1 MDNKLFSL
9 KRNCIVKSFNDK
21 SRVILRGLGVS
32 GFFTLIELLIVIA
45 IIAILAGLLLP
56 ALNQAREKA
65 KEISCASNFKQIGLA
80 HTQYMDDMGGY
91 VLRGAYVAG
100 ASEEYWY
107 AVLAGSDG
115 KGKKISAGYGCN
127 DAGEW
132 PVGGTFG
139 CPSETPKNVR
149 WHYAQNRVI
158 CQGYDAGSIHDNVI
172 RKLVSITGPS
182 VAIFAA
188 ENIRASS
195 FVLQNIKQIA
205 YRHGAKDPR
214 YASQT
219 TPGPG
224 RSNILYFD
232 GHVTQNTYRSLFGIP
247 LTNAVMRSGV
257 SKNDDYS
264 AFWNGCNYP
273 LHQ

>member
-1 MDNKLFSL
+1 M
-9 KRNCIVKSFNDK
+9 
-21 SRVILRGLGVS
+21 
-32 GFFTLIELLIVIA
+32 
-45 IIAILAGLLLP
+45 IAILAGLLLP

-80 HTQYMDDMGGY
+80 HSQYMDDMGGY

-100 ASEEYWY
+100 ASEDYWY

-127 DAGEW
+127 DFGEW
-132 PVGGTFG
+132 PAGGTFG
-139 CPSETPKNVR
+139 CPSEPPKNVR

-172 RKLVSITGPS
+172 RKSVSITGPS

-188 ENIRASS
+188 ENVRASS

-205 YRHGAKDPR
+205 YRHGARDPR
-214 YASQT
+214 YANQT
-219 TPGPG
+219 VAPGPG

-257 SKNDDYS
+257 SKNDDYN

-273 LHQ
+273 MHQ